1 MPRIKLPEFL
11 SVSDA
16 IAIHADPIPSQNVL
30 PVEFQCMFEALGFRV
45 WSSLTL
51 LVSSS
56 VTAGPVSMPKFSIAR
71 VLISI

>member
-16 IAIHADPIPSQNVL
+16 IETHADPIPSQIVL
-30 PVEFQCMFEALGFRV
+30 PVEFPCMFEALEFRV

-51 LVSSS
+51 LVNSS
-56 VTAGPVSMPKFSIAR
+56 VTAGPVSMPEFSIAR
-71 VLISI
+71 VFISI